1 MIIDHARASLFEE
14 RLLSATLEVVP
25 SAIKS
30 QSAVFDIVH
39 PQPTVLGQFWKISI
53 EADKPQFE
61 VKKAANCKKPTIAH
75 FRKNIDAIC
84 HIIISF

>member
-14 RLLSATLEVVP
+14 RLLSAMLEVVP

-39 PQPTVLGQFWKISI
+39 PQPTDLSIGAVLENF
-53 EADKPQFE
+53 
-61 VKKAANCKKPTIAH
+61 N
-75 FRKNIDAIC
+75 
-84 HIIISF
+84 